1 MYIGKQYFF
10 FVQFRIGGKWFSQE
24 EGMETV
30 KAILLLLFNHV
41 FKRNANYNL
50 IHFLLQGLDETNQ
63 EAVDKFLLDLDG
75 TENKS
80 V

>member
-1 MYIGKQYFF
+1 MK
-10 FVQFRIGGKWFSQE
+10 
-24 EGMETV
+24 TV